1 MGRIKSIGGFF
12 FKWRGVLPIPWI
24 ILYIFFARPNIYSI
38 IVGSIIFIYGEG
50 IRLWANTH
58 IGPASRAGSIG
69 ADALI
74 TKGPYSFVRHPIYM
88 GNILMS
94 AGEIIASFALF
105 PYQLGLIIIF
115 PIIYYILISNA
126 EEEYLTERF
135 FEYEA
140 YKKNIPML
148 FSSKLIANFGRDG
161 ISSGAFSVEKWTI
174 ISHEIIWI
182 IILVMFATG
191 HNLSYLF
198 EFLH

>member
-1 MGRIKSIGGFF
+1 MDKRKKIGRFF
-12 FKWRGVLPIPWI
+12 FRWRGVLPIPWI
-24 ILYIFFARPNIYSI
+24 LFYMFFARPNIVSI
-38 IVGSIIFIYGEG
+38 IVGLILFIYGEG

-58 IGPASRAGSIG
+58 IGPASRAGRIG
-69 ADALI
+69 ADMLV

-94 AGEIIASFALF
+94 AGEIFASFALF
-105 PYQLGLIIIF
+105 PFQLALIVYF
-115 PIIYYILISNA
+115 PIFYYIFISWA
-126 EEEYLTERF
+126 EEDYLKERF
-135 FEYEA
+135 SSYSEY
-140 YKKNIPML
+140 KSDKPVL
-148 FSSKLIANFGRDG
+148 FSSKLITNFGEDG